1 VIDPYDSQYKVYFL
15 GLLLLSS
22 LKINPHLCASMQQ
35 HGPLYCPSLKE
46 ALNYGVGVQR
56 LAPFL
61 LKKKQT
67 NKQTITT
74 TTN

>member
-1 VIDPYDSQYKVYFL
+1 
-15 GLLLLSS
+15 
-22 LKINPHLCASMQQ
+22 MQQ